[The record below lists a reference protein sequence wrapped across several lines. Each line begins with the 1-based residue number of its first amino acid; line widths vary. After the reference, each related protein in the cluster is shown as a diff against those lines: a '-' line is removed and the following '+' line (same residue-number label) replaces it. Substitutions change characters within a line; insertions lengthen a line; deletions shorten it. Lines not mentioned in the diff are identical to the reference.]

1 MRQAVAQTRD
11 FRDAAGAAVAT
22 GGAGQ
27 VAQGFGEAGRRI
39 KLLGAG
45 GRRAQRVGERVAAAQ
60 ATQQV
65 GETAQVLAGLGEAL
79 QRGGRADFTGTG
91 FRAQLR
97 QAIAHTGNFRYAAA
111 VAATGQ
117 AGQTAAQGFAQARRR
132 VQLLGRGGGRAYG
145 FGQRVAAAQAAEHV
159 LDVAQVLAG
168 FGQTLDRGG
177 RADFTGTGF
186 RAQLAQQLLTAGKFR
201 GAAVT
206 AGQTFQG
213 FHEAGRRIQTFLG
226 RHRAQGVGQRVA
238 AFQTTVGE
246 TAEQTFQITEAA
258 AQLEQAVERRGG
270 TDFLTRG
277 HRADAFQSH
286 AGAGNLR
293 GATAGCGGQLT
304 GRFGEAGRRVKAFR
318 RGGGRAQGFGERVAA
333 TEAAEQVFE
342 TAEAAAGF
350 RQTVDRGGRAD
361 FGFQGLRADAGQR
374 VGQLI
379 QTGYVRRAAV
389 ATVTAAGQTGQIT
402 QTGQAGHA
410 ATAHGFLETHHRVHA
425 AGAGFQRTN
434 GVGERVRVGDHVD
447 NGDVDT
453 AGFVETVQRGL
464 RADTGTGAFR
474 AELVQELVGTG
485 HAAAAVTATGQAGQT
500 AVGAAGHFREA
511 GGRVKGRLGGR
522 HRAQLLGDRVAAA
535 DQLLQAVQVGG
546 RFLQTGDR
554 ERQRAVGQESGR
566 IIEAFRERRRV
577 ERPFQIERGRRG
589 GTELSDHVGGIRRA
603 AFGFFAFLDAKNR
616 IKRRAGGPFRG
627 LRAEFFGKGV
637 GLVHDRRHFFRQVT
651 G

>member
-1 MRQAVAQTRD
+1 M
-11 FRDAAGAAVAT
+11 
-22 GGAGQ
+22 
-27 VAQGFGEAGRRI
+27 
-39 KLLGAG
+39 
-45 GRRAQRVGERVAAAQ
+45 
-60 ATQQV
+60 
-65 GETAQVLAGLGEAL
+65 
-79 QRGGRADFTGTG
+79 
-91 FRAQLR
+91 
-97 QAIAHTGNFRYAAA
+97 
-111 VAATGQ
+111 
-117 AGQTAAQGFAQARRR
+117 
-132 VQLLGRGGGRAYG
+132 
-145 FGQRVAAAQAAEHV
+145 
-159 LDVAQVLAG
+159 
-168 FGQTLDRGG
+168 
-177 RADFTGTGF
+177 
-186 RAQLAQQLLTAGKFR
+186 LTAGKR
-201 GAAVT
+201 VTAVT
-206 AGQTFQG
+206 AGQRHAAGQTFQG

-246 TAEQTFQITEAA
+246 TAEQAFQVAEAA

-293 GATAGCGGQLT
+293 GATTGCGGQLT

-318 RGGGRAQGFGERVAA
+318 RGGGRAQGLGERVAA
-333 TEAAEQVFE
+333 AQAAEQVFE

-389 ATVTAAGQTGQIT
+389 ATVTAARQTGQIT
-402 QTGQAGHA
+402 QTGQAGQA

-434 GVGERVRVGDHVD
+434 GFGERVRVGEHVD

-464 RADTGTGAFR
+464 GADTGTGAFR
-474 AELVQELVGTG
+474 AELVQELIGTG
-485 HAAAAVTATGQAGQT
+485 HAAAAVTATGQTGQA
-500 AVGAAGHFREA
+500 AVGAAGHFRET

-577 ERPFQIERGRRG
+577 ERPFQIERGSRG
-589 GTELSDHVGGIRRA
+589 GTELSDHVGGIRRT